1 MPAGHAPVHRLELRL
16 RELGQ
21 LFNSMDPAPFL
32 ERDLDRDAEEYIESW
47 AMEHPAGSRFQITVH
62 LQQPPA
68 QPDSAHMIAEA
79 IHNFFAYKAELARR
93 ELRALLSQGRTSLFI
108 GLCFLAAC
116 LAAANAISRIASGDL
131 LIIGRESLTIIGWVA
146 MWRPI
151 DIFLYDWWPL
161 LRKRRIYL
169 SLGRAH
175 VSVAAAAQGLAL
187 APATP
192 G

>member
-1 MPAGHAPVHRLELRL
+1 MHRLDLRL

-47 AMEHPAGSRFQITVH
+47 AMEHPAGSRFHITLH

-68 QPDSAHMIAEA
+68 QSDSAQLITEA
-79 IHNFFAYKAELARR
+79 IHNFFTYKAELSRR
-93 ELRALLSQGRTSLFI
+93 QLRRLLSDGRTSLII

-116 LAAANAISRIASGDL
+116 TGAADAIGQSGSSDLAA
-131 LIIGRESLTIIGWVA
+131 IGSEGMIIIGWVA
-146 MWRPI
+146 MWRPVE
-151 DIFLYDWWPL
+151 IFLYDWWPL
-161 LRKRRIYL
+161 LRRRRIYQ

-175 VSVAAAAQGLAL
+175 VGFTVAAAAA
-187 APATP
+187 AKS
-192 G
+192 

>member
-1 MPAGHAPVHRLELRL
+1 MTTGHVPVHRLDLRL
-16 RELGQ
+16 RELAQ

-47 AMEHPAGSRFQITVH
+47 AMEHPAGSRFQITLH
-62 LQQPPA
+62 LQQAPA
-68 QPDSAHMIAEA
+68 QPDSGNLIAEA

-93 ELRALLSQGRTSLFI
+93 ELRRLLSQGRISLVI

-116 LAAANAISRIASGDL
+116 LAAADAIGRGGSGEL
-131 LIIGRESLTIIGWVA
+131 TAIGRESFIINGWVA
-146 MWRPI
+146 MWRPV

-161 LRKRRIYL
+161 LRRRRIYQ

-175 VSVAAAAQGLAL
+175 VGVAVAVAAAAK
-187 APATP
+187 P
-192 G
+192 

>member
-1 MPAGHAPVHRLELRL
+1 MHRLDLRL

-47 AMEHPAGSRFQITVH
+47 AMEHPAGSRFHITLH

-68 QPDSAHMIAEA
+68 QPDSSQLITES
-79 IHNFFAYKAELARR
+79 IHHFFAYKAELARR
-93 ELRALLSQGRTSLFI
+93 QLRRLLSDGRTSLII

-116 LAAANAISRIASGDL
+116 TAAADAIGQAADSDLTAIASEGF
-131 LIIGRESLTIIGWVA
+131 IIIGWVA
-146 MWRPI
+146 MWRPVE
-151 DIFLYDWWPL
+151 IFLYDWWPL
-161 LRKRRIYL
+161 LRRRRVYQ

-175 VSVAAAAQGLAL
+175 VGITVATTAGAG
-187 APATP
+187 TKS
-192 G
+192 

>member
-1 MPAGHAPVHRLELRL
+1 MKMSSAPVHRLELRL
-16 RELGQ
+16 RELAQ

-47 AMEHPAGSRFQITVH
+47 AMAQPAGSRFHITLH

-68 QPDSAHMIAEA
+68 QPDSGQLIAEA
-79 IHNFFAYKAELARR
+79 IHNFFAFKAELSQR
-93 ELRALLSQGRTSLFI
+93 ELRQLLSQGRTSLAI

-116 LAAANAISRIASGDL
+116 LVAANAVSRVASGDL
-131 LIIGRESLTIIGWVA
+131 LVIGRESLTIIGWVA

-151 DIFLYDWWPL
+151 EIFLYDWWPV
-161 LRKRRIYL
+161 LRRRRTYQ

-175 VSVAAAAQGLAL
+175 VSVAL
-187 APATP
+187 PTHT
-192 G
+192 